1 MGDSAFVAVVGRDG
15 VTGVDVVVGPDG
27 RVGCG
32 RSVEVVVVGVTE
44 RMRG

>member
-1 MGDSAFVAVVGRDG
+1 MGVAVFVAVVGRGG

-27 RVGCG
+27 RATCGC
-32 RSVEVVVVGVTE
+32 SVEAVVVGVTE